1 MRDMNK
7 VVDFVII
14 SNWLLLLSGGII
26 GTMIAPVKFT
36 LGIILGGL
44 IVAVNFQLLKK
55 TLKKVLNPGFVI
67 NQGRFIMFNIIVK
80 YYIRF
85 AVSAFIIYLLLSNH
99 IVHPFGLV
107 TGLSVVVASIL
118 IATVFELTR
127 SLFKEAV

>member
-1 MRDMNK
+1 MRDINK
-7 VVDFVII
+7 VVDFVTIT
-14 SNWLLLLSGGII
+14 NWLLLLSGGII

-44 IVAVNFQLLKK
+44 IVAVNFQFLKK
-55 TLKKVLNPGFVI
+55 TLKKVLSPGLVT

-85 AVSAFIIYLLLSNH
+85 AVSGLIIYLLLSKQ
-99 IVHPFGLV
+99 IVSPFGLI